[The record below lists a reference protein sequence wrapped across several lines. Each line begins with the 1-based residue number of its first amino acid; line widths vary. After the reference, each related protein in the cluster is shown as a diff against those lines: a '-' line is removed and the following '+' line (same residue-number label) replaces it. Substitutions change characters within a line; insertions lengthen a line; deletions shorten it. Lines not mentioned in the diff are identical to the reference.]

1 MQKVLPTRPGAD
13 RAAAAL
19 VRVELRD
26 FRNHARLALDLQPCS
41 LAITGP
47 NGVGKTNL
55 LEAVSMLAPG
65 RGLRRARLADMAR
78 DGAAGWTLGFMLR
91 IDGARTLRIG
101 TGWARGGKRRV
112 RVDGE
117 EAASTL
123 RLGDVLAVHWL
134 TAAMD
139 GLFNAGASVR
149 RRFLDRLVAGMNPG
163 HTVLVANWERASRQR
178 RELLK
183 LGRLEDAWLES
194 VERAMAEA
202 AVAVAHARLA
212 AVSVLGEAVA
222 DGAGS
227 FPAADIEVRGAVERL
242 LESAGAGAAPER
254 LQAMWRAARPADQAS
269 GRTSAGPHRSDLV
282 VRHRNRGME
291 AARCSTGE
299 QKALLISLVLAA
311 VRVETGRRGTPPL
324 VLLDEVC
331 AHLDP
336 QRRAA
341 LAAELDALGAQIW
354 LTGADASSF
363 RDFRHVQPVPLKAV
377 RAVQGAVH

>member
-26 FRNHARLALDLQPCS
+26 FRNHARLTLDLEPRS

-78 DGAAGWTLGFMLR
+78 DDTAAWVLSFVLR
-91 IDGARTLRIG
+91 TGERTVRIG
-101 TGWARGGKRRV
+101 TGWSRGGKRRV
-112 RVDGE
+112 RIDGQ
-117 EAASTL
+117 EADSTL
-123 RLGDVLAVHWL
+123 RLGELLAVHWL

-149 RRFLDRLVAGMNPG
+149 RRFLDRLVAGMNPD
-163 HTVLVANWERASRQR
+163 HAALTANWERASRQR

-183 LGRLEDAWLES
+183 QGRLEDVWLGS
-194 VERAMAEA
+194 VERAMGAA
-202 AVAVAHARLA
+202 AVAVAQARLE
-212 AVSVLGEAVA
+212 AVSVLGDAVA
-222 DGAGS
+222 GAAGS
-227 FPAADIEVRGAVERL
+227 FPVADIGVRGGVERL
-242 LESAGAGAAPER
+242 LEATGPTAASER
-254 LQAMWRAARPADQAS
+254 LQALWRAARPTDQAS
-269 GRTSAGPHRSDLV
+269 GRTSTGPHRSDLIV
-282 VRHRNRGME
+282 HHRNRGVE

-311 VRVETGRRGTPPL
+311 VRVETARRGAPPL

-354 LTGADASSF
+354 LTGADAGSF
-363 RDFRHVQPVPLKAV
+363 GDFRHVQPVPLKAV
-377 RAVQGAVH
+377 RAVEGAVD

>member
-78 DGAAGWTLGFMLR
+78 DGAAGWTRLQRGST
-91 IDGARTLRIG
+91 ARARCESAPR
-101 TGWARGGKRRV
+101 ARGGKRRV
-112 RVDGE
+112 RIDGE

-149 RRFLDRLVAGMNPG
+149 RRFLDRLVAGMNPS
-163 HTVLVANWERASRQR
+163 HAVLMANWERASRQR

-212 AVSVLGEAVA
+212 AVSVLGEAVPTA
-222 DGAGS
+222 PGS
-227 FPAADIEVRGAVERL
+227 FPAADIELRGPSNECWSPL
-242 LESAGAGAAPER
+242 SAGPPPGPCSV
-254 LQAMWRAARPADQAS
+254 WRAARPADQAS